1 MEIKYKR
8 VLLKISGEALEDS
21 ENHSIFSKEKMV
33 GIAEQVRILHSAGVQ
48 VCLVVGAG
56 NIWRGKLAGLLGLN
70 PAQADDMGMM
80 GTVINGL
87 GLKGVLEN
95 NGLKAHVFS
104 SIQVYKFCD
113 YFTQRDALRALDN
126 GEVCIFVGGTGN
138 PFFTTDSCAALRA
151 LETSCDVILMAKNG
165 VDGVYTA
172 DPKTDKSAKLIK
184 TITYHEI
191 LDKKLK
197 VMDATAAGLLED
209 SNIQIRVFEMKPENF
224 LKVITGDS
232 MGTLITK

>member
-1 MEIKYKR
+1 
-8 VLLKISGEALEDS
+8 
-21 ENHSIFSKEKMV
+21 
-33 GIAEQVRILHSAGVQ
+33 
-48 VCLVVGAG
+48 
-56 NIWRGKLAGLLGLN
+56 
-70 PAQADDMGMM
+70 
-80 GTVINGL
+80 
-87 GLKGVLEN
+87 
-95 NGLKAHVFS
+95 
-104 SIQVYKFCD
+104 
-113 YFTQRDALRALDN
+113 
-126 GEVCIFVGGTGN
+126 
-138 PFFTTDSCAALRA
+138 
-151 LETSCDVILMAKNG
+151 MAKNG

-197 VMDATAAGLLED
+197 VLDATAAGLLED